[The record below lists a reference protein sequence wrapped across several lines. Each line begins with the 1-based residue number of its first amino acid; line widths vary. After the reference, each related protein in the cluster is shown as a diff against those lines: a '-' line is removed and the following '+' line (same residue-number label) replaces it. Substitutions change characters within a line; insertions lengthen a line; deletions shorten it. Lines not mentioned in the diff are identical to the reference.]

1 MPINNENTFCPSSR
15 EEWRQWLQENHIKE
29 ESVWLVQYK
38 VKSKKKS
45 ITWTEAV
52 EEALCFGWIDSV
64 KRTIDDESYK
74 QYYSKRKP
82 NSTWSKINKD
92 KVAILVEHGLMSDA
106 GLRTIEVAKKNGS
119 WTILDE
125 VEALIVPTD
134 LEEALEAQP
143 NSNEYYLSLS
153 NSTQKMLLAWVALA
167 KLPETRQKR
176 IDEIATQAAKQM
188 LPKHMGYW

>member
-38 VKSKKKS
+38 VKSKNTS
-45 ITWTEAV
+45 IPWADAV

-64 KRTIDDESYK
+64 RKTIDDESFK
-74 QYYSKRKP
+74 QYFCKRKP
-82 NSTWSKINKD
+82 KSTWSKINKE
-92 KVAILVEHGLMSDA
+92 KVVILTEQGLMVDA
-106 GLRTIEVAKKNGS
+106 GLRTIEIAKKNGS

-134 LEEALEAQP
+134 LEEAFEAKP
-143 NSNEYYLSLS
+143 SSKEYYLSLS

-167 KLPETRQKR
+167 KRPETRQKR
-176 IDEIATQAAKQM
+176 IDEIAERAAQQK
-188 LPKHMGYW
+188 LPKHMG

>member
-15 EEWRQWLQENHIKE
+15 EEWRQWLEENHMEE

-125 VEALIVPTD
+125 VEAFIVPTD
-134 LEEALEAQP
+134 LEEAFEAQP

-167 KLPETRQKR
+167 KRPETRQKR
-176 IDEIATQAAKQM
+176 IDEIAERAAQQK
-188 LPKHMGYW
+188 LPKHMG

>member
-1 MPINNENTFCPSSR
+1 MINNENMFCPASR
-15 EEWRQWLQENHIKE
+15 NEWREWLKGNHIKE
-29 ESVWLVQYK
+29 DSVWLVQYK

-45 ITWTEAV
+45 ITWSEAV

-74 QYYSKRKP
+74 QYYCKRKP

-92 KVAILVEHGLMSDA
+92 KVGILTKQGLMAEA
-106 GLRTIEVAKKNGS
+106 GLLTIEVAKKNGS

-134 LEEALEAQP
+134 LEEAFSKNP
-143 NSNEYYLSLS
+143 NSKEYYLSLS
-153 NSTQKMLLAWVALA
+153 KSIQKILLAWVVLA
-167 KLPETRQKR
+167 KRPETRQKR
-176 IDEIATQAAKQM
+176 IDEIAIHAAKQK
-188 LPKHMGYW
+188 LPKHMG

>member
-38 VKSKKKS
+38 VKSNNTS
-45 ITWTEAV
+45 IPWADAV

-64 KRTIDDESYK
+64 RKTIDDESFK
-74 QYYSKRKP
+74 QYFCKRKP
-82 NSTWSKINKD
+82 KSTWSKINKE
-92 KVAILVEHGLMSDA
+92 KVVILTEQGLMADA
-106 GLRTIEVAKKNGS
+106 GLRTIEIAKKNGS

-134 LEEALEAQP
+134 LEEAFEAKP
-143 NSNEYYLSLS
+143 SSKEYYLSLS

-167 KLPETRQKR
+167 KRPETRQKR
-176 IDEIATQAAKQM
+176 IDEIAERAAQQR
-188 LPKHMGYW
+188 LPKHMG

>member
-15 EEWRQWLQENHIKE
+15 EEWRQWLEENHMEE

-38 VKSKKKS
+38 VKSNNTS
-45 ITWTEAV
+45 IPWADAV

-64 KRTIDDESYK
+64 RKTIDDESFK
-74 QYYSKRKP
+74 QYFCKRKP
-82 NSTWSKINKD
+82 KSTWSKINKE
-92 KVAILVEHGLMSDA
+92 KVVILTEQGLMVDA
-106 GLRTIEVAKKNGS
+106 GLRTIEIAKKNGS

-134 LEEALEAQP
+134 LEEAFEAKP
-143 NSNEYYLSLS
+143 SSKEYYLSLS

-167 KLPETRQKR
+167 KRPETRQKR
-176 IDEIATQAAKQM
+176 IDEIAERAAQQK
-188 LPKHMGYW
+188 LPKHMG

>member
-15 EEWRQWLQENHIKE
+15 EEWRQWLEENHMEE

-38 VKSKKKS
+38 VKSKNTS
-45 ITWTEAV
+45 IPWADAV

-64 KRTIDDESYK
+64 RKTIDDESFK
-74 QYYSKRKP
+74 QYFCKRKP
-82 NSTWSKINKD
+82 KSTWSKINKE
-92 KVAILVEHGLMSDA
+92 KVVILTEQGLMADA
-106 GLRTIEVAKKNGS
+106 GLRTIEIAKKNGS

-134 LEEALEAQP
+134 LEEAFEAKP
-143 NSNEYYLSLS
+143 SSKEYYLSLS

-167 KLPETRQKR
+167 KRPETRQKR
-176 IDEIATQAAKQM
+176 IDEIAERAAQQK
-188 LPKHMGYW
+188 LPKHMG